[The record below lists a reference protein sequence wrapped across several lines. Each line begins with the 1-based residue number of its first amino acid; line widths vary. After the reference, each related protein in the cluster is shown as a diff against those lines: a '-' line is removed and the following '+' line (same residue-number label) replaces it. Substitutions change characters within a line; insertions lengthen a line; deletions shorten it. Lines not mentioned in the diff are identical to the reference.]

1 MNIGLFYGSST
12 CYTEMAAEKIRDII
26 GPELVTLHNLKDD
39 SPALM
44 SQYDVLIL
52 GIPTWDFGEIQEDWE
67 AVWDQLDTLN
77 LEGKI
82 VALYGMG
89 DQLGY
94 GEWFLDALGM
104 LHDKLATRGV
114 KFVGYWPTEG
124 YEFTSP
130 KPVIADGQLFV
141 GLALD
146 ETNQYD
152 LSDER
157 IQSWCEQILGE
168 MAEHFPDAAYSCAGF
183 CSTSRRR
190 SRHSP
195 ASMLS
200 AASQRCC
207 PRRVSTW
214 RKRSSIPLLITH
226 GVPRIS
232 HSAFCQRRRESV
244 SSFIS
249 PRRAWIRRWLRT
261 QSKTTSDSSSS
272 QIGV

>member
-67 AVWDQLDTLN
+67 AVWDQLDTLD

-104 LHDKLATRGV
+104 LHDKLATKGV

-168 MAEHFPDAAYSCAGF
+168 MADQFSPDAVYPAPVFAAPAGAGPA
-183 CSTSRRR
+183 TL
-190 SRHSP
+190 RHP
-195 ASMLS
+195 
-200 AASQRCC
+200 CC
-207 PRRVSTW
+207 PPPATDADRVGY
-214 RKRSSIPLLITH
+214 RH
-226 GVPRIS
+226 GANAA
-232 HSAFCQRRRESV
+232 AFRC
-244 SSFIS
+244 
-249 PRRAWIRRWLRT
+249 
-261 QSKTTSDSSSS
+261 
-272 QIGV
+272 

>member
-1 MNIGLFYGSST
+1 MRSSQRASRNCSISARSCFTSASLFVKRSHYALRGRLSGTLPAIHGKNRDVYAMNIGLFYGSST

-168 MAEHFPDAAYSCAGF
+168 MAEHFS
-183 CSTSRRR
+183 
-190 SRHSP
+190 
-195 ASMLS
+195 
-200 AASQRCC
+200 
-207 PRRVSTW
+207 
-214 RKRSSIPLLITH
+214 
-226 GVPRIS
+226 
-232 HSAFCQRRRESV
+232 
-244 SSFIS
+244 
-249 PRRAWIRRWLRT
+249 
-261 QSKTTSDSSSS
+261 
-272 QIGV
+272 